1 VDVSGKTKSVRLR
14 RSTVGGPGVQ
24 RIRRGRGFF
33 YAEADGTPVT
43 DPDTSARIEELVI
56 PPA

>member
-1 VDVSGKTKSVRLR
+1 VCSVSG
-14 RSTVGGPGVQ
+14 
-24 RIRRGRGFF
+24 RGRGFF